1 MFVLLYITRPGGITS
16 TIAIA
21 IGPRHV
27 YNVVYKAAKNK
38 IVGQK
43 TISVAHRKLSTYI
56 YIAFKHANMCTD
68 WLSLSLILAVL
79 FSFVIANRHIILALL
94 WLLLR

>member
-1 MFVLLYITRPGGITS
+1 MFVLLYITRPRGITS

-43 TISVAHRKLSTYI
+43 TISVAHRKLSTYR
-56 YIAFKHANMCTD
+56 YIVFKHANMCTD

-79 FSFVIANRHIILALL
+79 FSFANRHIILALI